1 MMSQGVLGFKYERG
15 ERETGLTA
23 LGGLPLYLELAV
35 VIGLGKS
42 IQRHVGVRAGV
53 QGWSDVQV
61 ILALILMNLAGG
73 EHVEDLK
80 QLEADEG
87 FCQVLKRVELAGLPR
102 KVRRELERR
111 WRKERQRTVP
121 SPSAVFRY
129 LAGFND
135 PSQEGQRE
143 KGKAWIPAPH
153 PHLKGLGRVNQ
164 DLVAAVQRKHPEQ
177 VATLDQD
184 ATLVE
189 TSKEGALYSYQH
201 FKAYQP
207 LNTYWAEPGL
217 VLHTEFRDG
226 NVPAG
231 HEQLRV
237 LKAALAMLPA
247 GVERVRLRS
256 DTAGY
261 QQELLRYCAEG
272 KNERFGRIEFAIS
285 CDVTREFR
293 DAVEEVGERDWQPL
307 LREINGEPVQTG
319 QEWAEVC
326 FVPNWVGHSKRGAA
340 YRYLAIREP
349 LRQLALPGME
359 NRELPFPTV
368 EMKRQ
373 RYKVFGIV
381 TNLDW
386 EGGRLIHWQH
396 ERCGKSEEVHQV
408 MKEDLAGGTLPSADF
423 GENAAWWWIMILAFN
438 LNAALKRL
446 VLGQEW
452 APKRM
457 KAMRFGLIH
466 LPGRVI
472 AHARQLVVR
481 LSQKC
486 RAYDWIVEA
495 RAQLQQWALLPS
507 G

>member
-1 MMSQGVLGFKYERG
+1 
-15 ERETGLTA
+15 
-23 LGGLPLYLELAV
+23 
-35 VIGLGKS
+35 
-42 IQRHVGVRAGV
+42 
-53 QGWSDVQV
+53 
-61 ILALILMNLAGG
+61 
-73 EHVEDLK
+73 
-80 QLEADEG
+80 
-87 FCQVLKRVELAGLPR
+87 
-102 KVRRELERR
+102 
-111 WRKERQRTVP
+111 
-121 SPSAVFRY
+121 VFRY
-129 LAGFND
+129 LAGFHD
-135 PSQEGQRE
+135 REQEGQRE
-143 KGKAWIPAPH
+143 KGKAWIPARNQ
-153 PHLKGLGRVNQ
+153 HLAGLGRVNQ
-164 DLVAAVQRKHPEQ
+164 ELVAAVQQQNPQ
-177 VATLDQD
+177 VEATLDQD

-189 TSKEGALYSYQH
+189 TTKAGALYSYQH

-207 LNTYWAEPGL
+207 LNTYWAEQGL

-237 LKAALAMLPA
+237 LQEALALLPV

-272 KNERFGRIEFAIS
+272 KDERFGRIEFAIS

-293 DAVEEVGERDWQPL
+293 EAVAEVAEKEWQPL
-307 LREINGEPVQTG
+307 RRELNGEPVETG
-319 QEWAEVC
+319 QQWAEVC
-326 FVPNWVGHSKRGAA
+326 FVPNWVGHSKRGAE

-349 LRQLALPGME
+349 LRQLELPGMA

-386 EGGRLIHWQH
+386 EGEGLIHWQH
-396 ERCGKSEEVHQV
+396 ERCGKSEEAHQV
-408 MKEDLAGGTLPSADF
+408 MKEDLAGGMLPSADF
-423 GENAAWWWIMILAFN
+423 GENAAWWEIMILAFN

-446 VLGQEW
+446 VLGQAW
-452 APKRM
+452 VPKRM
-457 KAMRFGLIH
+457 KAMRFSLVH

-472 AHARQLVVR
+472 EHARQLVVR
-481 LSQKC
+481 LSSQC
-486 RAYDWIVEA
+486 PAYDWILPA
-495 RAQLQQWALLPS
+495 RARLRQWALLPS

>member
-1 MMSQGVLGFKYERG
+1 M
-15 ERETGLTA
+15 
-23 LGGLPLYLELAV
+23 
-35 VIGLGKS
+35 
-42 IQRHVGVRAGV
+42 
-53 QGWSDVQV
+53 
-61 ILALILMNLAGG
+61 
-73 EHVEDLK
+73 
-80 QLEADEG
+80 
-87 FCQVLKRVELAGLPR
+87 
-102 KVRRELERR
+102 
-111 WRKERQRTVP
+111 
-121 SPSAVFRY
+121 
-129 LAGFND
+129 
-135 PSQEGQRE
+135 
-143 KGKAWIPAPH
+143 
-153 PHLKGLGRVNQ
+153 
-164 DLVAAVQRKHPEQ
+164 
-177 VATLDQD
+177 
-184 ATLVE
+184 
-189 TSKEGALYSYQH
+189 
-201 FKAYQP
+201 
-207 LNTYWAEPGL
+207 
-217 VLHTEFRDG
+217 LHTEFRDG

-507 G
+507 ARPTITTSSQLDPSLNMKTRTGVEKTHFRFVFRVSELETRFLSGLSAMQKSAMEPKNHGSLAHRPLRRDLPYDQTFHLLINPGPAVSSTRVGGF